1 MVYIP
6 KDTYVCKLYAY
17 PLPATFEQEN
27 RIKNEENDGANSV
40 QKLLVSLVSA
50 ESVSYIIPV
59 FCIYMFKPQFE

>member
-27 RIKNEENDGANSV
+27 RVKNEENDGANSV
-40 QKLLVSLVSA
+40 QKLLVSLVSG
-50 ESVSYIIPV
+50 YGIGII
-59 FCIYMFKPQFE
+59 